1 MEKKRRLKYNILF
14 FVIFGLLFILIYTF
28 ILQNN
33 YRNNA
38 LDTAVERDIKCADA
52 IHKVV
57 SNKFSEEDFENM
69 DSMDDMD
76 SDRYKELQ
84 ESLNEIRSLNSTRY
98 LYTANMDSDGRLIYQ
113 IDGLDLDAEDF
124 AYPGTYIED
133 EMIPYIEDALAGEKV
148 YSQDIVDTTWGH
160 IFTACYP
167 VYASDSSGE
176 VIGALCME
184 MDMEDTYS
192 FIAKSK
198 AITMVIEL
206 VACVL
211 FVLMGIGIYLTMR
224 KYRQNEEVQQGILEK
239 AVADAESANKAK
251 SSFLFNMSHDIRT
264 PMNAILGYAELAEKN
279 LDDRDKMHNYHE
291 KIKIC
296 GQKML
301 SILDNVLEISRI
313 ESGKVIIEETAGE
326 FGKVLDECMLMVQVE
341 AQKKNLT
348 LEVQKD
354 AKYQYLYFDKTHL
367 AEIVLNLVSN
377 AIKYTGEGGKI
388 QCIITQSEGTD
399 DGWVNQEIIVSDN
412 GIGMSE
418 EFQRHIFEM
427 FSRERST
434 TVSGVEGTGLGMGIV
449 KNLVSHMNGT
459 IEVESKLGEGST
471 FKVTVPCRIASYEDT
486 QPKKA
491 EVHVDT
497 SRIDGVCILLA
508 EDNDLNAEITM
519 TLLSDEGFKI
529 ERADNGVKCVEKL
542 EKADSNYYSLIL
554 MDIQM
559 PIMDGY
565 AATQKIRMLSD
576 KSKSGIPIVAMTAN
590 AFTEDR
596 KKAIDSGM
604 DDYVSKPIDMNIL
617 LPVILKN
624 IHK

>member
-14 FVIFGLLFILIYTF
+14 FVILGLLFILIYTF

-52 IHKVV
+52 IHRVV

-98 LYTANMDSDGRLIYQ
+98 LYTANWDSDGRLIYQ

-124 AYPGTYIED
+124 AYPGTYIEE

-167 VYASDSSGE
+167 VYASDSSGK

-206 VACVL
+206 VVCVL

-224 KYRQNEEVQQGILEK
+224 RYRQKEEVQQEILEK

-279 LDDRDKMHNYHE
+279 LDDRAKMHNYHE

-377 AIKYTGEGGKI
+377 AIKYTGEGGRI
-388 QCIITQSEGTD
+388 QCISRQTESTEA
-399 DGWVNQEIIVSDN
+399 GWVNQEIIVSDN

-491 EVHVDT
+491 DVHVDT

-529 ERADNGVKCVEKL
+529 ERADNGVKCVEML

-590 AFTEDR
+590 AFTEDM